1 MSDTL
6 LPNHNSAAKRPLRSE
21 RLLIERLQDS
31 AIAPERSGQVFDDRF
46 AAARGVFERW
56 ADLDSSGTLERMSE
70 TQLQADF
77 VRDFFGDALQY
88 VRFAEGRREW
98 NLQQGWAIPDAGG
111 VPDGILGNF
120 RTASEH
126 QPQAIIELKGP
137 TVNLDR
143 DRFGNRTPVDQLWT
157 YLNNLPKCRWGI
169 LSNIVSLRLYERN
182 HTRMRFEHFTLQ
194 GLRDERN
201 ARRFYY
207 LLERGGLLDTPRINR
222 TARAAALLEESDN
235 KQQEVG
241 DKLYELYRRNRTK
254 LIHYL
259 HHTLGHGIDDAI
271 AMAQRLIDRII
282 FIAFCED
289 RALLPP
295 LMLRKAHDEY
305 SRLLDVVNP
314 RWQNFKGLFRW
325 IDRGHPEIG
334 LETGYNGG
342 LFAKSPVDDLDLP
355 DEPWT
360 QFFRNVGEFDFRDEV
375 NLDVLGHLFE
385 RSITELERLR
395 RGEIFVLNGQAE
407 EESGPT
413 MPQSAQRKRMG
424 IYYTP
429 PAFTSRIVDL
439 TVDRV
444 IAERFAAAALRH
456 GAPKADATAGN
467 FPDSLEFWRECLEI
481 LRRLKVCDPACGS
494 GAFLFQAYNCLA
506 QRYDEVIKS
515 LERLGDP
522 QAARLDAQ
530 IPETILGENLYGVDL
545 SAEAIEITQLALW
558 IRTATR
564 DRKLSSLA
572 HHIVHGNSLVH
583 DAAVHPAGFDWRQ
596 RFPEVFERPEGGF
609 DCIIG
614 NPPWER
620 MKLQEREFFAASAP
634 EIATAT
640 DAAKRRRLIA
650 RLERDNPELFAA
662 YQEALAAAQ
671 TALDYARQS
680 GEYPLTGKG
689 DINTYAVF
697 AELASRLVSPKGRVG
712 LLVPSGIASDN
723 TTKDFFASLVD
734 AKRLAWLYD
743 FENREGLF
751 PDVHRSFKFSILGFT
766 GESLPATEADF
777 VFFAH
782 QIEDVADARRHI
794 ALTADDIALLNPN
807 TRTCPIFRSRRDAEI
822 TKAIY
827 RRVPVLIDQSRREG
841 GNPWGVRFMRMFD
854 QTNDAEMFVDAKSLK
869 AKRYRLEGNR
879 WVKGGKTYLPL
890 YEAKMVQMFDHR
902 AAGVVIDEGN
912 WVRQGQTDAT
922 SLVEHQNPE
931 FAVMPRFWV
940 EESDVSKSLEGE
952 TPGWFIGFKDITSPT
967 NQRTMIAAML
977 PSSGVVNS
985 APIVLAQASV
995 RLQCCLLANLNSFVY
1010 DYVARQKVSNVH
1022 LNFFIVEQ
1030 LPTLPPEQY
1039 EEKCPWAKRT
1049 KLADWISER
1058 VLKLTCTAEDM
1069 LPLAKAAEFNGGD
1082 LKAYK
1087 GRLNKWKME
1096 ERAQLMA
1103 ELDAAYF
1110 ILYGL
1115 SKDDAEYVLSTF
1127 SGTDA
1132 PTGSLP
1138 GMDRMSAAQRVLGE
1152 YDRLA
1157 GR

>member
-1 MSDTL
+1 MSDTF
-6 LPNHNSAAKRPLRSE
+6 LPNHNAAANRPGRSE
-21 RLLIERLQDS
+21 RLIIERLLDS
-31 AIAPERSGQVFDDRF
+31 AVAPERSADVFDDHF
-46 AAARGVFERW
+46 EAAQKVFTRW
-56 ADLDSSGTLERMSE
+56 ADLDTAGELDRMAE
-70 TQLQADF
+70 TQLQGDF
-77 VRDFFGDALQY
+77 LRDFFGDALNY
-88 VRFAEGRREW
+88 VRFAQGLSEW
-98 NLQQGWAIPDAGG
+98 QMEQHWSIPDFGTT
-111 VPDGILGNF
+111 PDGILGF
-120 RTASEH
+120 FKPASERR
-126 QPQAIIELKGP
+126 PTVVIELKGP
-137 TVNLDR
+137 GANLDR
-143 DRFGNRTPVDQLWT
+143 DRFSGRTPVDQLWD
-157 YLNNLPKCRWGI
+157 YLNSLPGCRWGI
-169 LSNIVSLRLYERN
+169 LSNMVSFRLYERN
-182 HTRMRFEHFTLQ
+182 HTKQRFEHFTLQ
-194 GLRDERN
+194 GLSDERN

-207 LLERGGLLDTPRINR
+207 LFERGGLLGLPKVNR
-222 TARAAALLEESDN
+222 AARAAALLDESDH
-235 KQQEVG
+235 KQLDVS
-241 DKLYELYRRNRTK
+241 DKLYELYSRNRIS
-254 LIHYL
+254 LIQHL
-259 HHTLGHGIDDAI
+259 HRTLGHGIDDAI

-295 LMLRKAHDEY
+295 HLLRTAHEQF
-305 SRLLDVVNP
+305 SPLLDVVNP

-325 IDRGHPEIG
+325 IDRGHPSIG

-355 DEPWT
+355 DVPWT
-360 QFFRNVGEFDFRDEV
+360 NFFKTVGEFDFRDEV

-395 RGEIFVLNGQAE
+395 RGEIFVLNGRAE
-407 EESGPT
+407 DESGPT

-429 PAFTSRIVDL
+429 PAFTSRIVEL

-444 IAERFAAAALRH
+444 IAERFEAAALRH
-456 GAPKADATAGN
+456 GASKADAAAGAL
-467 FPDSLEFWRECLEI
+467 PDSLAFWRECLDI

-522 QAARLDAQ
+522 QATRLDAE
-530 IPETILGENLYGVDL
+530 IAETILGENLYGVDL

-572 HHIVHGNSLVH
+572 QHIVHGNSLVH
-583 DAAVHPAGFDWRQ
+583 DAQAHPDGFDWRA

-620 MKLQEREFFAASAP
+620 MKLQEREFFAVSAP

-650 RLERDNPELFAA
+650 RLEKENPELFAA
-662 YQEALAAAQ
+662 YEEALAEAQ
-671 TALDYARQS
+671 AALDYARKS

-697 AELASRLVSPKGRVG
+697 AELASRLVSPQGRVG

-734 AKRLAWLYD
+734 AKRLACLYD
-743 FENREGLF
+743 FENRKFIF
-751 PDVHRSFKFSILGFT
+751 PDVDNRFKFSILGFT

-782 QIEDVADARRHI
+782 QMEDIADAKRHI
-794 ALTADDIALLNPN
+794 ALTAEDIALLNPN

-822 TKAIY
+822 TKGIY
-827 RRVPVLIDQSRREG
+827 ERVPVLIDHSRREG

-854 QTNDAEMFVDAKSLK
+854 QTNDAELFVDAKSLK

-890 YEAKMVQMFDHR
+890 YEAKMVQMFDHL
-902 AAGVVIDEGN
+902 AAGVVIDEKN

-940 EESDVSKSLEGE
+940 EETAVGE
-952 TPGWFIGFKDITSPT
+952 ALGEALPAAMLCFKDVTSPT

-985 APIVLAQASV
+985 APIVFAQASV
-995 RLQCCLLANLNSFVY
+995 RLQSCLLANLNSFIY

-1030 LPTLPPEQY
+1030 LPTLPTEQY
-1039 EEKCPWAKRT
+1039 EEKCPWAKKT

-1069 LPLAKAAEFNGGD
+1069 LPLAEAAEFTGGD

-1087 GRLNKWKME
+1087 GRLNKWKPE
-1096 ERAQLMA
+1096 ERAELMA
-1103 ELDAAYF
+1103 QLDAAYF

-1115 SKDDAEYVLSTF
+1115 SRDDAAYVLSTF
-1127 SGTDA
+1127 SKTDLPDRAHPGLSA
-1132 PTGSLP
+1132 PSI
-1138 GMDRMSAAQRVLGE
+1138 AQRVLSA
-1152 YDRLA
+1152 YDAL

>member
-6 LPNHNSAAKRPLRSE
+6 LPNHNSAANRPPRTE
-21 RLLIERLQDS
+21 RLIIERILD
-31 AIAPERSGQVFDDRF
+31 AFIAPERSIAIFDDRF
-46 AAARGVFERW
+46 SEARNVFERW
-56 ADLDSSGTLERMSE
+56 AGLDSGGSLERMSE

-77 VRDFFGDALQY
+77 IRDFFGDALHY
-88 VRFAEGRREW
+88 LRFAEGLSEW
-98 NLQQGWAIPDAGG
+98 NLQQGWAIPGDGG
-111 VPDGILGNF
+111 IPDGILGNF
-120 RTASEH
+120 RAASDH
-126 QPQAIIELKGP
+126 RPQVMIELKGP

-143 DRFGNRTPVDQLWT
+143 DRFNGRTPVQQLWD
-157 YLNNLPKCRWGI
+157 YLYSRPDCRWGI
-169 LSNIVSLRLYERN
+169 LSNIVSFRLYERN
-182 HTRMRFEHFTLQ
+182 HTKLRFEHFTLQ

-201 ARRFYY
+201 ARRFYC
-207 LLERGGLLDTPRINR
+207 LFERGGLLGAPKVKLG
-222 TARAAALLEESDN
+222 ARAAALLEESDN
-235 KQQEVG
+235 KQQDVG
-241 DKLYELYRRNRTK
+241 DQLYELYSRNRTK
-254 LIHYL
+254 LIQHL

-325 IDRGHPEIG
+325 VDRGHPEIG

-342 LFAKSPVDDLDLP
+342 LFARSPVDDLDLP

-360 QFFRNVGEFDFRDEV
+360 QFFRTVGEFDFRDEV

-429 PAFTSRIVDL
+429 PAFTSRIVEL

-444 IAERFAAAALRH
+444 IVERFEAAAHRH
-456 GAPKADATAGN
+456 GASKADAAAGK
-467 FPDSLEFWRECLEI
+467 FPDTIEFWRECLDI

-506 QRYDEVIKS
+506 QRYDEVVKS

-522 QAARLDAQ
+522 EADRLDAQ

-572 HHIVHGNSLVH
+572 QHIVHGNSLVH
-583 DAAVHPAGFDWRQ
+583 DPAVHPAGFDWRE

-620 MKLQEREFFAASAP
+620 MNIEEREYFSVTAP
-634 EIATAT
+634 LIATAT
-640 DAAKRRRLIA
+640 DGAKRRRLLKS
-650 RLERDNPELFAA
+650 LERENPELYWTFVATKA
-662 YQEALAAAQ
+662 EIDAQ
-671 TALDYARQS
+671 REYCQKS

-689 DINTYAVF
+689 RTNTYAAF
-697 AELASRLVSPKGRVG
+697 AELALQLVSSRGRVG

-734 AKRLAWLYD
+734 AKRLACLYD
-743 FENREGLF
+743 FENRRLIF
-751 PDVHRSFKFSILGFT
+751 PDVDNRFKFSILGFT

-782 QIEDVADARRHI
+782 QMEDIADARRHI
-794 ALTADDIALLNPN
+794 ALTADDIRLLNPN

-822 TKAIY
+822 TKGIY
-827 RRVPVLIDQSRREG
+827 QRVPVLIEKSRHSG
-841 GNPWGVRFMRMFD
+841 GNPWGIRFKQGLFN
-854 QTNDAEMFVDAKSLK
+854 QTSDAELFVDAQLLK
-869 AKRYRLEGNR
+869 AKRYTLEGNR
-879 WVKGGKTYLPL
+879 WVKGGKAYLPL

-902 AAGVVIDEGN
+902 AAGVLIDTKN

-940 EESDVSKSLEGE
+940 EDSAVSDSLDGE
-952 TPGWFIGFKDITSPT
+952 TQGWFMGFKDITSPT
-967 NQRTMIAAML
+967 NQRTMIAAAI
-977 PSSGVVNS
+977 PYCGTTNHYIVTRTEAS
-985 APIVLAQASV
+985 A
-995 RLQCCLLANLNSFVY
+995 RLEMCLLANLNAFAL
-1010 DYVARQKVSNVH
+1010 DYVTRQKIGGVT

-1049 KLADWISER
+1049 KLVDWISER

-1069 LPLAKAAEFNGGD
+1069 LPLAKAAQFTGGD

-1087 GRLNKWKME
+1087 GRLNKWKVE

-1110 ILYGL
+1110 LLYGL
-1115 SKDDAEYVLSTF
+1115 SRDEAEYVLSTF
-1127 SGTDA
+1127 SGTEA
-1132 PTGSLP
+1132 PAGALP
-1138 GMDRMSAAQRVLGE
+1138 GLSGLSGAQRVLGE
-1152 YDRLA
+1152 YDALT
-1157 GR
+1157 G